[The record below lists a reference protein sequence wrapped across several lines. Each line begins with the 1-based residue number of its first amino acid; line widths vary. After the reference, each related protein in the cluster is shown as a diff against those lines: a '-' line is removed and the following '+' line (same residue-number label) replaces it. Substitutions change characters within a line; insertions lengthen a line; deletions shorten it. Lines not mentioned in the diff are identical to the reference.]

1 MLREARALDRV
12 FQEGRF
18 SLKGD
23 LALHFISNGLAG
35 NRFAFVISGKV
46 GKAHERNA
54 IRRRMREIV
63 SEILPLIAS
72 GNDIAFVARKGI
84 EGSYARLR
92 SDMRW
97 LLANRGLLSDEGA

>member
-1 MLREARALDRV
+1 MLREARAFDRV

-23 LALHFISNGLAG
+23 LALHFISNGLAES
-35 NRFAFVISGKV
+35 RFAFVISGKV

-63 SEILPLIAS
+63 RGLLPGIVA
-72 GNDIAFVARKGI
+72 GNDIAFVARKGM
-84 EGSYARLR
+84 EGDFAGLLK
-92 SDMRW
+92 DMRW
-97 LLANRGLLSDEGA
+97 LLASRGLLNSGGA